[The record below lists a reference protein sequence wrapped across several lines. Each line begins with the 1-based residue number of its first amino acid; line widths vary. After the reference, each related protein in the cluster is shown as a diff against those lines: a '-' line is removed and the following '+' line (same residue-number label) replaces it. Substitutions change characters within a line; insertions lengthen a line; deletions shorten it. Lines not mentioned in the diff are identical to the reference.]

1 MRVST
6 SSCWRP
12 VVPSSS
18 RRSRSSWMW
27 SRRWRTRTLPGPPSS
42 STDWSA
48 RERLTVRTSRWQLR
62 VALLPAGGHR
72 HAPGRSPPTATGA
85 RARPTELR
93 QDLDDT
99 SSALQTSQGN
109 TTIADGVV
117 QKIAGLAA
125 REVSGVHALGGGA
138 ARAFGA
144 LRERIPGA
152 TQTAGQGVA
161 VEVGEKQT
169 AVDLDVVTEYG
180 APIAEIARSVRRN
193 VINAVEGM
201 TGLQVTEVNIAVNDI
216 HLPTDDQV

>member
-1 MRVST
+1 MTQST
-6 SSCWRP
+6 SA
-12 VVPSSS
+12 
-18 RRSRSSWMW
+18 
-27 SRRWRTRTLPGPPSS
+27 TTGS
-42 STDWSA
+42 ST
-48 RERLTVRTSRWQLR
+48 TTST
-62 VALLPAGGHR
+62 ALSQA
-72 HAPGRSPPTATGA
+72 SP
-85 RARPTELR
+85 
-93 QDLDDT
+93 
-99 SSALQTSQGN
+99 SALQTSQGN

-161 VEVGEKQT
+161 VEVGEKQA

-216 HLPTDDQV
+216 HLPTDDQVPQEPARVQ